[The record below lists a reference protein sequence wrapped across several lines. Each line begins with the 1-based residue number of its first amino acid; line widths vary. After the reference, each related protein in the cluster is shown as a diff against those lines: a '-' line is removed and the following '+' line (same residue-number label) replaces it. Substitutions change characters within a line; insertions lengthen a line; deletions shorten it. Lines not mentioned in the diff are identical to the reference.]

1 MLAAP
6 GPTEAIKL
14 SGQYQDLIVLLVTDV
29 VMPQMNGSDLFKKLQ
44 TVCPNLKV
52 LFMSGYTVDF
62 LAQHMKGEKELNFI
76 EKPFTFVLF
85 TGIVQEIFNK
95 VPDS

>member
-1 MLAAP
+1 MLERSGYTVLAAP

-44 TVCPNLKV
+44 TVCPNLK
-52 LFMSGYTVDF
+52 
-62 LAQHMKGEKELNFI
+62 GEKELNFI